1 MVTHSKIFK
10 YTAPLMNLAEGHGV
24 GACRA
29 GRPQSSRPALGPK
42 SSIDRIKDRDNDPF
56 LGVLE
61 KNKLLV
67 VSMQIRFKTLTCKIE
82 SQLDGDVQVTWE
94 PKIWIKIPV
103 RVIQGL
109 EVHEATSS
117 RRG

>member
-1 MVTHSKIFK
+1 MVTRSKMFK
-10 YTAPLMNLAEGHGV
+10 YTAPIMNLAEGHGV

-29 GRPQSSRPALGPK
+29 GRPQSSRPALGLK
-42 SSIDRIKDRDNDPF
+42 SLIDRIKDRDNDPF

-67 VSMQIRFKTLTCKIE
+67 TCKFE
-82 SQLDGDVQVTWE
+82 SQLDGDVTWE

-103 RVIQGL
+103 RVIQDL

-117 RRG
+117 WRG

>member
-1 MVTHSKIFK
+1 MVTRSKMFN
-10 YTAPLMNLAEGHGV
+10 YTAPIMNLAEGHGV

-29 GRPQSSRPALGPK
+29 GRPQSSRPALGLK
-42 SSIDRIKDRDNDPF
+42 HSIDRIKDPF

-61 KNKLLV
+61 RNKLLV
-67 VSMQIRFKTLTCKIE
+67 VSMQIRFKTLTCKFE
-82 SQLDGDVQVTWE
+82 SQLDGDVTWE

-109 EVHEATSS
+109 EVQ
-117 RRG
+117 

>member
-1 MVTHSKIFK
+1 MVTRSKMFK
-10 YTAPLMNLAEGHGV
+10 YTPSIMNLAEGHGV

-29 GRPQSSRPALGPK
+29 GRPQSSRPALGLK
-42 SSIDRIKDRDNDPF
+42 SLIDRIKDRDNDPF

-67 VSMQIRFKTLTCKIE
+67 VSMQIRFKTLTCKFE
-82 SQLDGDVQVTWE
+82 SQLDGDVTWE

-103 RVIQGL
+103 RVIQDL

>member
-1 MVTHSKIFK
+1 MVTRSKMFK
-10 YTAPLMNLAEGHGV
+10 YTAPIMNLAEGHGV

-29 GRPQSSRPALGPK
+29 GRPQSSRPALGLK
-42 SSIDRIKDRDNDPF
+42 SSIDRIKDPF

-67 VSMQIRFKTLTCKIE
+67 VSMQIRFKTLTCKFE
-82 SQLDGDVQVTWE
+82 SQLDGDVTWE

-109 EVHEATSS
+109 EVQ
-117 RRG
+117 